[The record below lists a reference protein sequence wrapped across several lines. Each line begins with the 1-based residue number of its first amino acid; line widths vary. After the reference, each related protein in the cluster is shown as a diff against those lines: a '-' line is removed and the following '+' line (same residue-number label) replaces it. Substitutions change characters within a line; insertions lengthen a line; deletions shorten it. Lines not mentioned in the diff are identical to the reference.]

1 MLSHFTL
8 PSPEQ
13 LQLEASRKQVLFQGK
28 LARFKPSFGAR
39 AIWIERYLQL
49 TRSMLNYFK
58 GEPVLRGLA
67 SSRNVEVHLEKP
79 LLRIPIGQIRRAA
92 QLGDDER
99 QAIVNDGEE
108 REKSTL
114 FLFEIELKDDYESLY
129 LLNHNF
135 EALTGELMSDSRLSR
150 PSGKRAKKTRLTGIA
165 RMETQIKHNLSRMK
179 MWSKSAASL
188 KPVI

>member
-1 MLSHFTL
+1 
-8 PSPEQ
+8 
-13 LQLEASRKQVLFQGK
+13 
-28 LARFKPSFGAR
+28 
-39 AIWIERYLQL
+39 
-49 TRSMLNYFK
+49 MLNYFK

-67 SSRNVEVHLEKP
+67 SGRNVEVHLEKP
-79 LLRIPIGQIRRAA
+79 LLRIPIGQIRRAT
-92 QLGDDER
+92 QLSDDER
-99 QAIVNDGEE
+99 QAIVNDGDE

-135 EALTGELMSDSRLSR
+135 EALTGELMSDSRFSR
-150 PSGKRAKKTRLTGIA
+150 PSGRRVKKTPLTGIA